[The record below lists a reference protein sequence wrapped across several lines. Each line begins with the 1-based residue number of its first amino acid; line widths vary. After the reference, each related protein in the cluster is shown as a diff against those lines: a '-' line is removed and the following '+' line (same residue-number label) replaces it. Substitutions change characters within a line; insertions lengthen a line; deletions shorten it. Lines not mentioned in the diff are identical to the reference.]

1 MDKDEL
7 AEMFVALG
15 PVQVR
20 RMFGGHGIFR
30 DGLMFALETR
40 GTLFV
45 KADAAFS
52 EDLAGQGSRPLGY
65 EARGRQVRLPYWT
78 LPDAALDDDELR
90 DALFRRALDVSRAVA
105 RAPRGKTAKAP
116 AEGAAPHGPPP
127 DLDLLGLGGGS
138 PARPGP
144 GKARK
149 TPPAKTSGGAGR
161 QGKARG

>member
-1 MDKDEL
+1 MDKDAL
-7 AEMFVALG
+7 AEMFAALG

-52 EDLAGQGSRPLGY
+52 EDLAAQGARPLGY

-116 AEGAAPHGPPP
+116 AEGAAAPHAPPP

-138 PARPGP
+138 PVRAGP
-144 GKARK
+144 GKGRK
-149 TPPAKTSGGAGR
+149 TPPR
-161 QGKARG
+161 GKARG